1 MPNIKLGTNARRLPD
16 ESDGWPGGYAAD
28 CPFCGETATAPYDR
42 DMGRLVWWN
51 DADLGNGCV
60 NYTGAYASG
69 GLVPAFY
76 FR

>member
-1 MPNIKLGTNARRLPD
+1 
-16 ESDGWPGGYAAD
+16 
-28 CPFCGETATAPYDR
+28 
-42 DMGRLVWWN
+42 VWWN